1 MKRSAPSVSTQ
12 DLYSM
17 SSEQLIYSPLPLS
30 RGVITTSGLDLLQS
44 PSALRGDG
52 YNDLYA
58 CMSLCLTTPS
68 PKQRTHVSFYEILW
82 CEWSNSSAD
91 SQAQGIIDLTYIIDS
106 TAHGTGRVSAKP
118 QCETLQLQ
126 IEAASAALQED
137 LCQTILSKAYE
148 TSRPKQSIL
157 ILINPHGGQGNAL
170 DIYKSRILPILKA
183 SHVTIHYEETR
194 YHQHA
199 VEIARQL
206 DITKY
211 DVIACCLGDGIPHQ
225 VINGF
230 YQRPDHGALA
240 FDAIA
245 ITQLPCGS
253 GNALTLSTH
262 GSNDA
267 AMATLSMLKAK
278 RTKLDLMAVTQG
290 DTTSLSF
297 LTQCFGMIADADIG
311 TEHLRWMGSI
321 RFEIGVVQKVFSR
334 TSYPC
339 DVYVEYVVDDKKDM
353 EAHFNRHRSPLT
365 PKMDDKAADIREILQ
380 RQGPSLAEDPPKHWT
395 KLPSQVTDNL
405 NILYVGKMPYIS
417 NDTQFFPA
425 ALPNDA
431 TMDLVISDTNS
442 SVWET
447 TKTLLCIDKGLHVH
461 KDKIIHAK
469 IKSYR
474 LVPKLH
480 NPKGHHISIDGESF
494 PVDTI
499 QTILL
504 PGVMTSLLPAGEF
517 VATSFSR

>member
-1 MKRSAPSVSTQ
+1 VIFCALRFNPRSV
-12 DLYSM
+12 SM
-17 SSEQLIYSPLPLS
+17 SSEHLIYSPLPLS
-30 RGVITTSGLDLLQS
+30 RGVITVSGIDVFQS
-44 PSALRGDG
+44 PSAQRGDG
-52 YNDLYA
+52 YNDSCA
-58 CMSLCLTTPS
+58 CMSLCLTTPT
-68 PKQRTHVSFYEILW
+68 PKQRTQIFFYEILW
-82 CEWSNSSAD
+82 CQWSNSYTD
-91 SQAQGIIDLTYIIDS
+91 SQAQGIVDLAYIKES
-106 TAHGTGRVSAKP
+106 SGSGRASAKP
-118 QCETLQLQ
+118 QSITLQLQ
-126 IEAASAALQED
+126 IEAASAALQVD
-137 LCQTILSKAYE
+137 LCHTILSKAYE
-148 TSRPKQSIL
+148 NSRPKQSIL

-183 SHVTIHYEETR
+183 AHVTIHYEETR

-230 YQRPDHGALA
+230 YQRPDRGALA
-240 FDAIA
+240 FEAIA

-253 GNALTLSTH
+253 GNALALSTH

-278 RTKLDLMAVTQG
+278 RTKLDLMAVTQK

-353 EAHFNRHRSPLT
+353 EAHFNHFRSPPT
-365 PKMDDKAADIREILQ
+365 TKVEDKVANLKEILQ

-395 KLPSQVTDNL
+395 KIPSQVTDNL

-480 NPKGHHISIDGESF
+480 NPKGHHISVDGESF
-494 PVDTI
+494 PVDTM

-517 VATSFSR
+517 VATSFSK